1 MRKLPAVVL
10 LSVTVPAL
18 SALPVV
24 TRPAPAPH
32 PVVPSVWS
40 APASGVDRAALAG
53 PAGRASTLAAVGSGN
68 RRDAAAT
75 RPALLTGV
83 RHTRSFELVGVTWR
97 AGTGGRLGVLLR
109 THGAHG
115 WTGWS
120 ALDPSAPAP
129 DSDGPTTRAGT
140 EPSWTGPSDAY
151 QLRVDVRSGRLP
163 QDVRVELVDPG
174 TSPADAAVGQ
184 AAPASSAQAAAAQ
197 PTIYTRRQWGADEAL
212 RSGSPSYSPTIR
224 TGFVHHTVNANDYTK
239 AEVPAIIRGI
249 YAYHTL
255 SNGWSDIGYNFLV
268 DKFGRLWE
276 GRYGGMARPVIGA
289 HTGGFNYDTFAV
301 SAIGNFETASA
312 PAAMT
317 DAIAHLMAWK
327 LSLSYRNPLGYA
339 TLTSVGGGTSK
350 YSYGT
355 NVKVHVISGHR
366 DVGLTACPGINLYNK
381 VPAIRTEVAA
391 LMGAGLTHPSA
402 GVSGG
407 LLNVS
412 AGVLRPTQHWTVT
425 LSERQS
431 GEVFR
436 RWTGTGPVTLSVPLT
451 DAVGQQLPSGR
462 YRVLVES
469 NDGSRVARPWSA
481 PLTVEGANRVDG
493 VDLPDG
499 TARLVSRRPG
509 GSVQVRM
516 RKADGTLGSWFGLG
530 GVTLGQPS
538 IGVNGNGA
546 LVVAVRG
553 TDNALYLTKRRVGQP
568 WSAWRKLAG
577 TLTGSPTVVS
587 SGTAEVDIVGA
598 GARNRLTVWK
608 PTRYGTWATATAAAA
623 PALMP
628 GTAPGAVRTTTGT
641 LHVVVHAADDSTWY
655 GRDLATGW
663 LAWQR
668 MGTGFLDGDVD
679 LASPDGKT
687 LVASRWGPRHRAQAM
702 VFSGGHSGTW
712 AIVSGDHVATPP
724 TLTSGLSRQQLLFGQ
739 LAPKSLSQNK
749 LGLTSLTWTGWT
761 KTY

>member
-1 MRKLPAVVL
+1 
-10 LSVTVPAL
+10 
-18 SALPVV
+18 
-24 TRPAPAPH
+24 
-32 PVVPSVWS
+32 
-40 APASGVDRAALAG
+40 
-53 PAGRASTLAAVGSGN
+53 
-68 RRDAAAT
+68 
-75 RPALLTGV
+75 
-83 RHTRSFELVGVTWR
+83 
-97 AGTGGRLGVLLR
+97 
-109 THGAHG
+109 
-115 WTGWS
+115 
-120 ALDPSAPAP
+120 
-129 DSDGPTTRAGT
+129 
-140 EPSWTGPSDAY
+140 
-151 QLRVDVRSGRLP
+151 
-163 QDVRVELVDPG
+163 
-174 TSPADAAVGQ
+174 
-184 AAPASSAQAAAAQ
+184 
-197 PTIYTRRQWGADEAL
+197 
-212 RSGSPSYSPTIR
+212 
-224 TGFVHHTVNANDYTK
+224 
-239 AEVPAIIRGI
+239 
-249 YAYHTL
+249 
-255 SNGWSDIGYNFLV
+255 
-268 DKFGRLWE
+268 
-276 GRYGGMARPVIGA
+276 
-289 HTGGFNYDTFAV
+289 
-301 SAIGNFETASA
+301 
-312 PAAMT
+312 
-317 DAIAHLMAWK
+317 
-327 LSLSYRNPLGYA
+327 
-339 TLTSVGGGTSK
+339 
-350 YSYGT
+350 
-355 NVKVHVISGHR
+355 
-366 DVGLTACPGINLYNK
+366 
-381 VPAIRTEVAA
+381 
-391 LMGAGLTHPSA
+391 
-402 GVSGG
+402 
-407 LLNVS
+407 
-412 AGVLRPTQHWTVT
+412 
-425 LSERQS
+425 
-431 GEVFR
+431 
-436 RWTGTGPVTLSVPLT
+436 
-451 DAVGQQLPSGR
+451 
-462 YRVLVES
+462 
-469 NDGSRVARPWSA
+469 VARPWSA

-702 VFSGGHSGTW
+702 VFSGGHPGTW